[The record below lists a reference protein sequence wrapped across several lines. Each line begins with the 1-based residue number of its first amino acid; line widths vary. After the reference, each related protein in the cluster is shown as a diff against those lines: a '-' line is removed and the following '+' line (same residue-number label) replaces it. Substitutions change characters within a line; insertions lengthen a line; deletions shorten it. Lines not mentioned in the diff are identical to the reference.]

1 MTSALTVRRLTGAAM
16 LATLALLIAAN
27 AFPAPD
33 LSASNIGAFVQEHR
47 DAMRW
52 GGYLGALATVPL
64 LLFANGL
71 KILLTNAGSSGLGAM
86 ALTGGAVSAG
96 VLLVAG
102 TLQQVIV
109 VYPTSDPEVAAVL
122 GRLGPSELSAAVIGF
137 PFALMMASVAIATI
151 RSALLPRWYGWLALL
166 LALLKSLDPL
176 HLAVA
181 SPKTGAP
188 AFLATVLWL
197 LLTGGLLLGTRG
209 SSVSSTAVG

>member
-1 MTSALTVRRLTGAAM
+1 M
-16 LATLALLIAAN
+16 LATLIAAN

-33 LSASNIGAFVQEHR
+33 LSASNIGDFVREHR

-71 KILLTNAGSSGLGAM
+71 RILLTNAGSGGLGTM

-102 TLQQVIV
+102 ALQQVIV

-137 PFALMMASVAIATI
+137 PFALMMASVAIAAI
-151 RSALLPRWYGWLALL
+151 KSGVLPWWYGWLALI
-166 LALLKSLDPL
+166 LAVLKSLDPL
-176 HLAVA
+176 HLALA
-181 SPKTGAP
+181 SPKTGTP
-188 AFLATVLWL
+188 AFLATILWL
-197 LLTGGLLLGTRG
+197 LLTVPCSWVHEAHPKAQLPPAEVGPRPRRVLDPFGE
-209 SSVSSTAVG
+209 VS